1 MKRMNKIRVALTVLG
16 LLLAGSPQAQAP
28 TGSPAIDATVQANQA
43 ARAAQSRIDALD
55 DQTRAALERFRAAIW
70 QAQQLKAYAEQV
82 EPLLA
87 TQDAERASLQ
97 AQARELSESSRDV
110 TPLLLRMID
119 SLDKFVALDL
129 PFLQAERRERVA
141 ALRRLMTDPA
151 TPAAEKYRRV
161 LEAYR
166 IEGDYGRGFGAERIE
181 LDDNGRKKVV
191 DVLRVGRVALYS
203 LTLDGREAAY
213 WEPAVKQWKPLSGSY
228 RSALR
233 EGLKIA
239 RETAAP
245 IVVNLPVPAPVAAA
259 PTAAPAARSAP

>member
-1 MKRMNKIRVALTVLG
+1 MKRMIKTRLALTALS
-16 LLLAGSPQAQAP
+16 LTLASAACAQG
-28 TGSPAIDATVQANQA
+28 GSPAVEATVQANQA
-43 ARAAQSRIDALD
+43 ARAAQTRIDALD

-87 TQDAERASLQ
+87 TQEAERASVQSQ
-97 AQARELSESSRDV
+97 AKEIAESSRDI
-110 TPLLLRMID
+110 TPLLLRMLD
-119 SLDKFVALDL
+119 SLDKFVGLDL

-141 ALRRLMTDPA
+141 ALRRMMTDPS
-151 TPAAEKYRRV
+151 TPAAEKYRRI

-166 IEGDYGRGFGAERIE
+166 IEGDYGRGFGAERLE
-181 LDDNGRKKVV
+181 LDDGGRKKIV

-213 WEPAVKQWKPLSGSY
+213 WEPASKQWKPLSGSY

-245 IVVNLPVPAPVAAA
+245 IVVNLPVPAPPAAT